1 MVEYVVLCN
10 YDNTYEVKME
20 KTKRKSKIKQYLN
33 LAQPNFWYVFLE
45 FLFQAGNVALKAM
58 DTVFAARITVGLYH
72 GITTGDFSSAYINLL
87 IEFVLIVIRNLCTW
101 FEYRV
106 YIPIYTKIYTNVQ
119 GKIINK
125 VIAAKESNF
134 EQTSPEKIINIIG
147 SNVETVATCT
157 DQVSKKFSKL
167 VQVIISISIVAATN
181 IWVALALL
189 GLSLL
194 NFFILKYINKLL
206 AAAKKKQYEAKDDIY
221 AEATKIMEGKSIIT
235 ELGIG
240 SEYNKE
246 FIENNIKFTKATKKK
261 ELITGFKSSFFYIF
275 YWGMTAALTAFMI
288 YLVSGGSVP
297 IEMYLVVVPYF
308 LTITELLND
317 FYEVTGTIADVNV
330 AMNRIDT
337 VLNFTSD
344 EMNKFGN
351 ISQKFGGKNISFVGV
366 NYTNGNIN
374 SPYVG
379 KLVDVDISFASN
391 YINVICGPKRSGK
404 RLIFNM
410 LRRKITPDSGVI
422 TLDNYNL
429 KDYDTKTF
437 KSNIYYCSS
446 NPIFINGTIMENL
459 MVSTKNKNT
468 IMDVCKE
475 LDIYDTIMALPKGF
489 DTIIDEKLTR
499 ALLFLIGMARALL
512 TGCETLMVYE
522 IPNSL
527 MQKDKQKILRA
538 MIKATTTRTVLFF
551 THDTNHAKLGK
562 TVYYIA
568 DGAITNVKV
577 NDHPITTIE

>member
-1 MVEYVVLCN
+1 
-10 YDNTYEVKME
+10 ME
-20 KTKRKSKIKQYLN
+20 KTKKKSKIKQYLN
-33 LAQPNFWYVFLE
+33 LAQPNFWFVFLE

-87 IEFVLIVIRNLCTW
+87 IEFVLVVIRNLFTW

-147 SNVETVATCT
+147 SNVETVSTCT

-167 VQVIISISIVAATN
+167 VQVIISVSIVAATN

-189 GLSLL
+189 GLSLI
-194 NFFILKYINKLL
+194 NFFILKFINKRL

-221 AEATKIMEGKSIIT
+221 AEATKIMEGKSIIS
-235 ELGIG
+235 ELGMG

-261 ELITGFKSSFFYIF
+261 ELITGFRNSFFYIF

-288 YLVSGGSVP
+288 YLVSQGSVP
-297 IEMYLVVVPYF
+297 IEMYLIVVPYF
-308 LTITELLND
+308 LTITELLVD
-317 FYEVTGTIADVNV
+317 FFEVTGTIADVNV

-379 KLVDVDISFASN
+379 KLNDIDISFASN
-391 YINVICGPKRSGK
+391 QINIVCGPKRGGK

-410 LRRKITPDSGVI
+410 LRRRITPDSGVI

-429 KDYDTKTF
+429 QDYNAKTF
-437 KSNIYYCSS
+437 KSNIYYCTA
-446 NPIFINGTIMENL
+446 NPVFINGTIMENL
-459 MVSTKNKNT
+459 MVSNKNKNA
-468 IMDVCKE
+468 IIEVCKDLE
-475 LDIYDTIMALPKGF
+475 IYDNIMALPKGF
-489 DTIIDEKLTR
+489 DTIIDDKLTR
-499 ALLFLIGMARALL
+499 AMLFLIGMARALL
-512 TGCETLMVYE
+512 TGCETLMIYE

-527 MQKDKQKILRA
+527 MDIDKQKILRA
-538 MIKATTTRTVLFF
+538 IVRTTKTKTVIFF
-551 THDTNHAKLGK
+551 THDPSYSKMGK
-562 TVYYIA
+562 TVYHIQE
-568 DGAITNVKV
+568 GQVVGVKINESPV
-577 NDHPITTIE
+577 TSIGE